1 MNDQP
6 FFRIDWVI
14 DNLDVLAQATI
25 EHIVLTLIAVIGGI
39 AIAFPVTIFI
49 QRRRRLIGPVL
60 GFTGILY
67 AIPSLALFAVL
78 IPFTGIGLLTAEIA
92 LISYTLLILIRNGV
106 AGLDGVDPDVLEA
119 STGMG
124 LSRRQRLWRVELPLA
139 TPVIMAGLRIAVV
152 TTIGLVAVTALI
164 GQGGLGFVIIVL
176 GIRRQFETAIVVG
189 VLLSI
194 LLAVLADRG
203 LVLLERALTPWTRAR
218 SAAGPTSAPE
228 PPVAGSPVGAG

>member
-1 MNDQP
+1 MTDEQP
-6 FFRIDWVI
+6 FFRIDWII
-14 DNLDVLAQATI
+14 DNADMLALATL
-25 EHIVLTLIAVIGGI
+25 EHIALTLIAVVGGVL
-39 AIAFPVTIFI
+39 IAFPVTIVI

-106 AGLDGVDPDVLEA
+106 AGLDGVEPDVVEA
-119 STGMG
+119 ATGMG
-124 LSRRQRLWRVELPLA
+124 FSRRQRLWRVEIPLA
-139 TPVIMAGLRIAVV
+139 TPVMFAGLRIAVV

-164 GQGGLGFVIIVL
+164 GQGGLGFVIITL
-176 GIRRQFETAIVVG
+176 GIRRAFETAILAGVG
-189 VLLSI
+189 LSV

-203 LVLLERALTPWTRAR
+203 LVLLERALTPWARQRAQA
-218 SAAGPTSAPE
+218 S
-228 PPVAGSPVGAG
+228 